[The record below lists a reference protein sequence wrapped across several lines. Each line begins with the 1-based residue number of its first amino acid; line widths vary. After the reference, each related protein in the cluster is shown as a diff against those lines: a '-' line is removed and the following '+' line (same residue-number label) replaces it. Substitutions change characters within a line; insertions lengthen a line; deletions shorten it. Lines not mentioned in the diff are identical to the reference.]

1 MDVPA
6 DWAQCERRAMTAFG
20 REEAVG
26 REEEFAALVERQ
38 ARFVYRVAYSVVKN
52 AEDAEDVVQEAF
64 LKLYRTGA
72 WRGMEEEKAYLA
84 RVAWRMAVERVQRL
98 PRREMVGGEDAMAGL
113 VSGEASPETQ
123 AVERDEE
130 RRMRG
135 MIDELPEELRQ
146 VLMLSALEE
155 MTSREVGMVMGIPEG
170 TVRTRLMR
178 ARAELRRRFEAGGA
192 SVRAIK
198 ETR

>member
-52 AEDAEDVVQEAF
+52 AEDTEDVVQEAF

-198 ETR
+198 ET

>member
-1 MDVPA
+1 MNGFGTVPVLVDDGFGRGGMDVPA
-6 DWAQCERRAMTAFG
+6 DWAQCGRGAMTAFG

-84 RVAWRMAVERVQRL
+84 RVAWRIAVERVQRL
-98 PRREMVGGEDAMAGL
+98 PRREMAGDQDAMAGL
-113 VSGEASPETQ
+113 VSGEASPEEQ
-123 AVERDEE
+123 
-130 RRMRG
+130 
-135 MIDELPEELRQ
+135 
-146 VLMLSALEE
+146 
-155 MTSREVGMVMGIPEG
+155 
-170 TVRTRLMR
+170 
-178 ARAELRRRFEAGGA
+178 GG
-192 SVRAIK
+192 K
-198 ETR
+198 TG

>member
-26 REEEFAALVERQ
+26 REGEFAALVERQ